1 MHFCSKCDNMYYISI
16 SETDGNSLIYYCQNC
31 GHKDDL
37 LTSQNICVSNTQLK
51 RSEQKYN
58 HIINKYTKLDP
69 TLPRTNTISC
79 PNHECESNASD
90 ETKRKEREVIYIRYD
105 DINMKYIYLCANCDI
120 MWKTDEQK

>member
-1 MHFCSKCDNMYYISI
+1 MYYISI
-16 SETDGNSLIYYCQNC
+16 SETDGNSLIYYRQNC